1 MTKVEAE
8 QEFTELPENE
18 KLNWLNAT
26 VWTKEQ
32 LSQRPDLIDSGFE
45 YRYVNYLTLGN
56 PCSSTMCLTDYVHQV
71 KERLSRW
78 NEGLYTGLEAVKIL
92 TESNPAINPSSL
104 KKQIIEAV
112 ESCSLVV
119 RENGIPVNV
128 KLGDATARALVMPIR
143 LVDINAWLKNNQA
156 GYVLVHPYDAA
167 VAHFANQASP
177 SLPIRE
183 HDTQPQEGKVETSP
197 VVDERV
203 SIGLGAGNAG
213 KGWSLKP
220 SIQRTPGYRWP
231 LYEFLRT
238 AHTAGQFCPKAQHVL
253 DAWKLAP
260 PCGLSVIQLPTR
272 DELEYELE
280 TGKKKRAN
288 VKGIQAVIKDLLA
301 E

>member
-32 LSQRPDLIDSGFE
+32 LSQRPDLFDSGFE

-128 KLGDATARALVMPIR
+128 KPGDGLARALVMPIR
-143 LVDINAWLKNNQA
+143 IVDINAWLKNNQA

-167 VAHFANQASP
+167 VAHHALTFTHTTQETQAAPEQPADAVPAPVRELVKPETVTHTLKTPRRDVLTPVIERAQRRCHNSKDSAEVWANLLVLAEKKSAP
-177 SLPIRE
+177 LFGAT
-183 HDTQPQEGKVETSP
+183 DEG
-197 VVDERV
+197 
-203 SIGLGAGNAG
+203 LQYL
-213 KGWSLKP
+213 KG
-220 SIQRTPGYRWP
+220 G
-231 LYEFLRT
+231 
-238 AHTAGQFCPKAQHVL
+238 
-253 DAWKLAP
+253 DAA
-260 PCGLSVIQLPTR
+260 IFTR
-272 DELEYELE
+272 DALS
-280 TGKKKRAN
+280 KR
-288 VKGIQAVIKDLLA
+288 LA
-301 E
+301 R